1 MAMITAEQVRALREE
16 TGLPMMECKTALTEA
31 SGDNEA
37 AKTLLQKKYKGKLES
52 RSSSET
58 GEGRMAIYFT
68 DDRKTGAIAD
78 VRCETAPVAKTDQ
91 FIALAATVAKSV
103 AAQSAI
109 APSPDEAAAMKS
121 AAKPGRTIKDEI
133 MDVFGILRENMKVAR
148 CRKMTGGYVCGYVH
162 HDGKSGVLITLDA
175 RPNPESTA
183 TDLCHHVIFSN
194 PLAISRD
201 QIPASKLDEVRS
213 LARELAQGEG
223 KPAQLIDKIAEG
235 KVNAFCGLNALMEQE
250 HVKVPKTAVKDVLKG
265 AGVTTINEF
274 VVFKIGS

>member
-31 SGDNEA
+31 QGDTEA

-52 RSSSET
+52 RASSET
-58 GEGRMAIYFT
+58 GEGRIAIHFT
-68 DDRKTGAIAD
+68 DDRRTGAIAD

-91 FIALAATVAKSV
+91 FMALAATVAKSV
-103 AAQSAI
+103 AAQGSV
-109 APSPDEAAAMKS
+109 SPDADAALAMTSASKS
-121 AAKPGRTIKDEI
+121 GRTIKDEI

-148 CRKMTGGYVCGYVH
+148 CRKMSGGYICGYVH
-162 HDGKSGVLITLDA
+162 HDGKSGVLISLDS
-175 RPNPESTA
+175 RPSPESVA
-183 TDLCHHVIFSN
+183 TDLCHHVIFAN
-194 PLAISRD
+194 PLAIARE
-201 QIPASKLDEVRS
+201 QIPAGKLDEVRAM
-213 LARELAQGEG
+213 AREVAQGEG
-223 KPAQLIDKIAEG
+223 KPAQIIDKIAEG